1 MIVHAIF
8 DFSYL
13 YYKYKF
19 AVASGNM
26 KRLSCPVNWKG
37 AVIEK
42 DISIIY
48 YAIREI
54 EKQRRD
60 IEDKGFSVVSSVCF
74 DMPSVR
80 KEMAGGEEYKS
91 GRGNKL
97 DQKDF
102 EDIQFIEKLLSE
114 AGHNTYRYEGYE
126 ADDIVTY
133 LAQNFNDVYDLTLI
147 FTPDKDLFV
156 NIGEKVRVNRH
167 KVSAGYSIVGVPNY
181 EAYLTAEFGCRVPY
195 NAILLFLSTVG
206 DKADKIKGINKFGPK
221 AFDKMVAYLESR
233 DIDWTKCVDTN
244 YMKNGV
250 FPVLK
255 EYLKPEQYDEMI
267 QSYGLV
273 EPRELDFI
281 PPAPIKKTTYETRV
295 KAYSPYKFTSLYQ

>member
-19 AVASGNM
+19 AVASGKM

-74 DMPSVR
+74 DMPSNR
-80 KEMAGGEEYKS
+80 KDMAGGEDYKS

-156 NIGEKVRVNRH
+156 NINERVRVNRH
-167 KVSAGYSIVGVPNY
+167 KVGAGYSIVATTNY
-181 EAYLTAEFGCRVPY
+181 ESYLSAEFGCNIPY
-195 NAILLFLSTVG
+195 NSILLFLSTVG

-221 AFDKMVAYLESR
+221 AFDKLVDYLNSR
-233 DIDWTKCVDTN
+233 GIDWTKCTDST
-244 YMKNGV
+244 YMKCGV

-255 EYLKPEQYDEMI
+255 EYFKPEQYEEMV
-267 QSYGLV
+267 QSYNLV
-273 EPRELDFI
+273 EPRELDFM